1 MAIFHYLIEVY
12 VMKKT
17 SLWRAKAE
25 KSDFDSLKN
34 DLDADVV
41 IIGGGITGV
50 TAGYLLGKSGL
61 RVIVLEAMHVGGGT
75 TGFSTGNLYCTVDEY
90 LHRIQSKYGIDT
102 VKKLVRSR
110 NGAIDVIRDCVN
122 EFKIDCELSTVPFH
136 FFAESQDGVKK
147 VEKEAHAA
155 REAGLTASLETEIG
169 LPFKIASAMKME
181 EQAQFNPMKYMKQL
195 SKAVNGRYCTIYEET
210 KVLGYVENDG
220 TYIVTTENGSVKA
233 KHIILATHTP
243 KGILG
248 IQTLL
253 YPYREYALAYKY
265 DGDMAPG
272 IFWGTDNENKHS
284 IRLYQSGKEKFLLVL
299 GEKHK
304 TGQEQHNLE
313 NIERLKN
320 YAATHF
326 GLTGEPA
333 FQWGA
338 QHYRSSDGLP
348 SIGRVDK
355 DGNVFLASGYST
367 DGLVYGTL
375 AAMILT
381 DLITNKHN
389 PFEELYS
396 PHRHHPLQSAPS
408 FIKENLNVLA
418 QYFKDV
424 PFMGDLNDRNKI
436 KPGEGKIIEHEGE
449 KLAAYRDENN
459 KLHVCS
465 AVCTHM
471 ECIVKWNEAETSWD
485 CPCHGSRF
493 TFEGKVIE
501 GPAIADLPEK
511 TLK

>member
-1 MAIFHYLIEVY
+1 
-12 VMKKT
+12 MKKT

-25 KSDFDSLKN
+25 KSDFDTLNS

-61 RVIVLEAMHVGGGT
+61 KVVVLEAMHVGGGT

-90 LHRIQSKYGIDT
+90 LHKIKSKYGTDT
-102 VKKLVRSR
+102 VKNVLKSR
-110 NGAIDVIRDCVN
+110 TLAIDLIRDSVK
-122 EFKIDCELSTVPFH
+122 EFSIDCELSSMPFH
-136 FFAESQDGVKK
+136 FFAESEDAVKK
-147 VEKEAHAA
+147 VEKEAEAA
-155 REAGLTASLETEIG
+155 RDAGLSISLETDIG
-169 LPFKIASAMKME
+169 LPFKIALAMKFE
-181 EQAQFNPMKYMKQL
+181 GQAQFNPMKYIKQL
-195 SKAVNGRYCTIYEET
+195 SKAVNNRYCTIYEET
-210 KVLGYVENDG
+210 KVLDY
-220 TYIVTTENGSVKA
+220 TENEGSHTVITEHGTVKA
-233 KHIILATHTP
+233 KHVILATHTP

-253 YPYREYALAYKY
+253 YPYREYAVAYKY
-265 DGDMAPG
+265 NGNMVPG
-272 IFWGTDNENKHS
+272 IFWGIDHENKHS
-284 IRLYQSGKEKFLLVL
+284 IRHYQTGEEKFLIVL

-304 TGQEQHNLE
+304 TGQKEHNLE
-313 NIERLKN
+313 NIQELKN

-326 GLTGEPA
+326 GMTGEPA

-348 SIGRVDK
+348 SIGTVDK
-355 DGNVFLASGYST
+355 QGSVYLATGYST

-375 AAMILT
+375 GAMILT
-381 DLITNKHN
+381 DLINNKNN

-408 FIKENLNVLA
+408 FIKENINVLA
-418 QYFKDV
+418 QYLKDA
-424 PFMGDLNDRNKI
+424 PFIADVKDKHEI
-436 KPGEGKIIEHEGE
+436 KAGEGKIIEHEGE

-459 KLHVCS
+459 KLHIHS

-493 TFEGKVIE
+493 TYEGKVIE
-501 GPAIADLPEK
+501 GPAIADLLKK
-511 TLK
+511 TIK